1 MERTTTFQADTPDTF
16 ISITSAP
23 GTSEDATERFHLD
36 FLVANWAAIAAA
48 SHEGYLR
55 HGVGVVVIPK
65 GAVTTVDV
73 PPNLYL
79 AQRMLYGTPGGS
91 WMKPSGKAASP
102 IQWIDEATGTYDPS
116 GEVLVV
122 VLAARSP
129 RTYRVRASL
138 SPRDAFDRLRAT
150 LN

>member
-23 GTSEDATERFHLD
+23 NTKEDATERFHFD

-48 SHEGYLR
+48 SHEGYQR

-65 GAVTTVDV
+65 AAVTTADV

-91 WMKPSGKAASP
+91 WMKPSGKASP
-102 IQWIDEATGTYDPS
+102 IQWIDKATDTYDPTD
-116 GEVLVV
+116 EVLIV